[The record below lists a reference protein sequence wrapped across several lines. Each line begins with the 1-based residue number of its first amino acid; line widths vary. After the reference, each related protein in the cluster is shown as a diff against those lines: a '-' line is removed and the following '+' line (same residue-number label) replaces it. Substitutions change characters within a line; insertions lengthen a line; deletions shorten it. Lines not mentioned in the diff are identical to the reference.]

1 MIMPTRCLVGL
12 AATFCSLS
20 LAHAQ
25 PQDWNNIGGNAQQ
38 NGLVSVVGPD
48 APDLLWQGGEFSY
61 IAYQP
66 FIEGR
71 RLFTVR
77 QNDWVFNIQRGNLN
91 PTDSPIIAMNLDTG
105 AELWRVNL
113 PFDQIKDVPPDPELD
128 NFLFPRSWLPEV
140 STDWT
145 AWIFGVSNGRLYAS
159 RSGNGGS
166 VASPLYC
173 IDSATGAILWSTA
186 GTGPGDPNRSMIHA
200 GTWSGGLFAPN
211 GDPIVVSPRYID
223 RYDAQTGARLWR
235 TLRVANV
242 WEYGGGAINGNALYV
257 ADLVGA
263 GNRVKRFNLS
273 TGAFEYQGPPMTGGN
288 LENGPFIGL
297 DGSIYVPRAQN
308 LDSAGDLLHSFTD
321 TGTEI
326 VRNWAVVAHGG
337 GAAARWG
344 VGPDGSIYSMSWT
357 GTPINTESYGQ
368 LQRLNPVTGAVIN
381 ESTTTIR
388 AGYMQIHMAIDSRGV
403 LYVSNGH
410 GGGPTWPNTGMLYSF
425 NADLTERWSVGTG
438 NSLHQ
443 GGPILGTD
451 GTLVLAGVNNDIWAY
466 RTIRNQSCGLS
477 DVAGPG
483 QSIGSDNALTA
494 DDIIVFLNWFFASD
508 ARADVA
514 GPGQSTTPDRQFT
527 ADDIIVFLNR
537 FFAGC

>member
-1 MIMPTRCLVGL
+1 
-12 AATFCSLS
+12 
-20 LAHAQ
+20 
-25 PQDWNNIGGNAQQ
+25 
-38 NGLVSVVGPD
+38 
-48 APDLLWQGGEFSY
+48 
-61 IAYQP
+61 
-66 FIEGR
+66 
-71 RLFTVR
+71 
-77 QNDWVFNIQRGNLN
+77 
-91 PTDSPIIAMNLDTG
+91 MNLDTG

-297 DGSIYVPRAQN
+297 DGS
-308 LDSAGDLLHSFTD
+308 
-321 TGTEI
+321 
-326 VRNWAVVAHGG
+326 
-337 GAAARWG
+337 
-344 VGPDGSIYSMSWT
+344 
-357 GTPINTESYGQ
+357 
-368 LQRLNPVTGAVIN
+368 
-381 ESTTTIR
+381 
-388 AGYMQIHMAIDSRGV
+388 
-403 LYVSNGH
+403 
-410 GGGPTWPNTGMLYSF
+410 
-425 NADLTERWSVGTG
+425 
-438 NSLHQ
+438 
-443 GGPILGTD
+443 
-451 GTLVLAGVNNDIWAY
+451 
-466 RTIRNQSCGLS
+466 
-477 DVAGPG
+477 
-483 QSIGSDNALTA
+483 
-494 DDIIVFLNWFFASD
+494 
-508 ARADVA
+508 
-514 GPGQSTTPDRQFT
+514 
-527 ADDIIVFLNR
+527 
-537 FFAGC
+537 